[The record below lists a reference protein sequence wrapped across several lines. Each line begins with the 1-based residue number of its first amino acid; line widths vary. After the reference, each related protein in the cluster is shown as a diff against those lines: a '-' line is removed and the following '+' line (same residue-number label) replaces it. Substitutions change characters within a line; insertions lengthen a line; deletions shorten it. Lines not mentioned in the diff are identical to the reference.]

1 MKGESNS
8 SDVFHKLFTALSA
21 VLRSKLS
28 RSVSLMLAKLLGQQ
42 LPLAEVLVGP
52 LDLHAT
58 TLRTGSKYEVQDI
71 QADLWPVPCIALG
84 VQHRISEPSITV
96 HCCDHN
102 PLGCSGRFHSPSAA
116 APLWFESVIF
126 APLLIQLAFSRY
138 LRAPNA
144 ISVIDLFMCA
154 RPSQLR
160 MYLVNCCLSDPV
172 MQASTPLLR
181 NCVDVGRQCS
191 EAALL

>member
-58 TLRTGSKYEVQDI
+58 TLRTGSKYKVQDI

-96 HCCDHN
+96 HCCD
-102 PLGCSGRFHSPSAA
+102 FHSPSAA

-126 APLLIQLAFSRY
+126 APLLIQLAFSRC
-138 LRAPNA
+138 LRAPNI
-144 ISVIDLFMCA
+144 ISVIDLLMCA

>member
-1 MKGESNS
+1 MNPS
-8 SDVFHKLFTALSA
+8 
-21 VLRSKLS
+21 
-28 RSVSLMLAKLLGQQ
+28 
-42 LPLAEVLVGP
+42 
-52 LDLHAT
+52 
-58 TLRTGSKYEVQDI
+58 TGSKYEVQDI
-71 QADLWPVPCIALG
+71 QADLWPVPWIALG
-84 VQHRISEPSITV
+84 VQHRISEPSITCIAAITIHYSV
-96 HCCDHN
+96 
-102 PLGCSGRFHSPSAA
+102 GCSGRFHSPSAA
-116 APLWFESVIF
+116 APLWFESVIS

-138 LRAPNA
+138 LRAPNT

>member
-1 MKGESNS
+1 MACKVTWAAASISG
-8 SDVFHKLFTALSA
+8 SA
-21 VLRSKLS
+21 C
-28 RSVSLMLAKLLGQQ
+28 
-42 LPLAEVLVGP
+42 GP

-84 VQHRISEPSITV
+84 VQHRISEPSITCIAAITIHYSV
-96 HCCDHN
+96 
-102 PLGCSGRFHSPSAA
+102 GCSGRFHSPSAA
-116 APLWFESVIF
+116 APLWFESVIS

-138 LRAPNA
+138 LRAPNI

-160 MYLVNCCLSDPV
+160 MYLVNCCSCVHTSLAQLCGCRSAVFRSGSPLTGLDQLALTCLSLD
-172 MQASTPLLR
+172 ALFISPLCCADLW
-181 NCVDVGRQCS
+181 
-191 EAALL
+191 